1 MKNLLDFL
9 SYCWSSW
16 ELWQKAIILSLILN
30 VSSIF
35 VPSPWGLYMTYV
47 GWSIIGIVV
56 IKDIWFAMVREK
68 WAKYKTH
75 RNQLL
80 TTIRDSD
87 NERTR

>member
-16 ELWQKAIILSLILN
+16 ELWQKAIIFSLILN

-47 GWSIIGIVV
+47 GWSILAVVV
-56 IKDIWFAMVREK
+56 IKDIWFAMVLEK
-68 WAKYKTH
+68 WAKYKNH
-75 RNQLL
+75 RNELL

-87 NERTR
+87 KERTR

>member
-16 ELWQKAIILSLILN
+16 ELWQKAIIFSLILN

-47 GWSIIGIVV
+47 GWSILAVVV
-56 IKDIWFAMVREK
+56 IKDIWFAMVLEK
-68 WAKYKTH
+68 WAKYKNH
-75 RNQLL
+75 RNELL

>member
-16 ELWQKAIILSLILN
+16 ELWQKAIIFSLILN

-47 GWSIIGIVV
+47 GWSILAVVV
-56 IKDIWFAMVREK
+56 IKDIWFAMVLEK
-68 WAKYKTH
+68 WAKYKNH
-75 RNQLL
+75 RNELL

-87 NERTR
+87 NERT

>member
-9 SYCWSSW
+9 GYCWSSW
-16 ELWQKAIILSLILN
+16 ETWQKAIIFSLILN

-56 IKDIWFAMVREK
+56 IKDIWFTMVREK
-68 WAKYKTH
+68 YTKYKNH

-87 NERTR
+87 HERTR

>member
-1 MKNLLDFL
+1 MNNILDFL
-9 SYCWSSW
+9 RYCWSSW
-16 ELWQKAIILSLILN
+16 ELWQRAIILSLILN
-30 VSSIF
+30 VISIF

-47 GWSIIGIVV
+47 GWSVLILVV
-56 IKDIWFAMVREK
+56 IKDIWFPMIQEK
-68 WAKYKTH
+68 WVKYQQH

>member
-1 MKNLLDFL
+1 
-9 SYCWSSW
+9 
-16 ELWQKAIILSLILN
+16 
-30 VSSIF
+30 
-35 VPSPWGLYMTYV
+35 V
-47 GWSIIGIVV
+47 GWSILAVVV

-68 WAKYKTH
+68 YTKYKNH

>member
-9 SYCWSSW
+9 NYCWSSW

>member
-16 ELWQKAIILSLILN
+16 ELWQRAIILSLILN
-30 VSSIF
+30 VISIF

-47 GWSIIGIVV
+47 GWSILAVVV
-56 IKDIWFAMVREK
+56 IKDIWFAMVLEK
-68 WAKYKTH
+68 WAKYKNH
-75 RNQLL
+75 RNELL

>member
-1 MKNLLDFL
+1 MKNVLDFL

-35 VPSPWGLYMTYV
+35 MPSPWGLYMTYV

>member
-16 ELWQKAIILSLILN
+16 ELWQKVIIFSLILN

-47 GWSIIGIVV
+47 GWSILAVVV
-56 IKDIWFAMVREK
+56 IKDIWFAMVLEK
-68 WAKYKTH
+68 WAKYKNH
-75 RNQLL
+75 RNELL
-80 TTIRDSD
+80 TTIKDSSK
-87 NERTR
+87 

>member
-16 ELWQKAIILSLILN
+16 ELWQKAIIFSLILN

-47 GWSIIGIVV
+47 GWSILAVVV
-56 IKDIWFAMVREK
+56 IKDIWFAMVLEK
-68 WAKYKTH
+68 WAKYKNH
-75 RNQLL
+75 RNELL

-87 NERTR
+87 NDRTR

>member
-1 MKNLLDFL
+1 MKNVLDFL

-35 VPSPWGLYMTYV
+35 MPSPWGLYMTYV

-80 TTIRDSD
+80 TTIRNSD

>member
-1 MKNLLDFL
+1 MNNILDFL
-9 SYCWSSW
+9 RYCWSSW
-16 ELWQKAIILSLILN
+16 ELWQRAIILSLILN
-30 VSSIF
+30 VASIF

-47 GWSIIGIVV
+47 GWSVLILVV
-56 IKDIWFAMVREK
+56 IKDIWFPMIQEK
-68 WAKYKTH
+68 WVKYQQH

>member
-1 MKNLLDFL
+1 MKNVLDFL
-9 SYCWSSW
+9 GYCWSSW
-16 ELWQKAIILSLILN
+16 EWWQRAIIFSLILN
-30 VSSIF
+30 VISIF

-47 GWSIIGIVV
+47 GWSILAVVV
-56 IKDIWFAMVREK
+56 IKDIWLPIVLEK
-68 WAKYKTH
+68 WTKYKNH

>member
-16 ELWQKAIILSLILN
+16 EPWQKAIIFSLILN

-47 GWSIIGIVV
+47 GWSIIVIVV
-56 IKDIWFAMVREK
+56 VKDLWFAMVREK
-68 WAKYKTH
+68 WAKYKNH

-87 NERTR
+87 HERTR

>member
-9 SYCWSSW
+9 GYCWTSW
-16 ELWQKAIILSLILN
+16 ELWQKAIIVSLILN

-47 GWSIIGIVV
+47 GWSILAVVV
-56 IKDIWFAMVREK
+56 IKDLWFATVREK

-87 NERTR
+87 NERN

>member
-1 MKNLLDFL
+1 MNNVLNFL
-9 SYCWSSW
+9 RYCWSSW
-16 ELWQKAIILSLILN
+16 EPWQKAIILSLILN
-30 VSSIF
+30 VYSIF

-47 GWSIIGIVV
+47 GWSIIVIVV
-56 IKDIWFAMVREK
+56 IKDLWFTMVREK
-68 WAKYKTH
+68 WAKYKNH